1 MKGIAIFL
9 VFFCLASVVKGAE
22 VYQWV
27 DDEGVTYFTDDPAA
41 VPEDYRSEA
50 KSLEMPGE
58 QPPEPVVDVDSV
70 FGEDILVEDD
80 LKEKDEAWW
89 REQADKWEA
98 KLKEGYDNYEQVRL
112 RYNTMATEF
121 NSSQDPEKRKELKA
135 ELDAM
140 QVEMD
145 EFKADI
151 EKARKVKEEVL
162 PSQAQKAG
170 KPLEWVR

>member
-9 VFFCLASVVKGAE
+9 ILLCFAPVVKAAE

-27 DDEGVTYFTDDPAA
+27 DEQGVTYFTDDPAA

-50 KSLEMPGE
+50 KRRQMPGE
-58 QPPEPVVDVDSV
+58 EPPEPVVDMESA
-70 FGEDILVEDD
+70 FGEGILVQDD

-89 REQADKWEA
+89 REQAEKWKA
-98 KLKEGYDNYEQVRL
+98 KLKESYDSYEQARL
-112 RYNTMATEF
+112 QYNTKATEF
-121 NSSQDPEKRKELKA
+121 NRSEDPEKRKELKA

-140 QVEMD
+140 QVKID

-151 EKARKVKEEVL
+151 EKARQMTEEVL
-162 PSQAQKAG
+162 PTQAEKAG